1 MLLFKNPIPMYILE
15 FISDSFGAKID
26 AFSES
31 QHQELFAQALLI
43 VKENFKGCLDIIEP
57 CNYWLSN
64 RGIYSPERVTD
75 LQRKAD
81 IADKKYQNL
90 EDEFGDETTESTFY
104 FRKMCAFNGLWELY
118 GMQTFSLRKS
128 YDVIYDLAWSAPD
141 IDEFSDL
148 LEKRT
153 LIALK
158 Y

>member
-1 MLLFKNPIPMYILE
+1 MYILE

-26 AFSES
+26 TFSES

-43 VKENFKGCLDIIEP
+43 VKENFKDCLDIIEP

-64 RGIYSPERVTD
+64 RGTYSPERVTY
-75 LQRKAD
+75 LQQKAN
-81 IADKKYQNL
+81 IADKKYQKL
-90 EDEFGDETTESTFY
+90 EDESGDETAESNFY
-104 FRKMCAFNGLWELY
+104 FHKMCAFNGLWELY

-128 YDVIYDLAWSAPD
+128 HNVIYHLAWSAPD

-148 LEKRT
+148 LEKNT
-153 LIALK
+153 LAALE